1 MLDSLTFTTLIE
13 YKYFESNFNYFCIGQ
28 NVERVTTHGFQ
39 PIDFVETNYRSQLEI
54 VSKRLLLEKINSWE
68 HQMMKHQQL
77 QNEIAQRHDLHQRY
91 REQVADI
98 IGEKCKSD
106 NGDKDHACNAASLGT
121 ILKSAQKQNG
131 YKCIS
136 SFALNVQ

>member
-1 MLDSLTFTTLIE
+1 M
-13 YKYFESNFNYFCIGQ
+13 
-28 NVERVTTHGFQ
+28 ERVTYGFQ

-68 HQMMKHQQL
+68 LQIMKHQQL

-131 YKCIS
+131 YKFIS
-136 SFALNVQ
+136 NLTLNVQ